1 MKKILFSLFA
11 LFFALCFTS
20 CNDQASDSTESS
32 IEEICNIPITS
43 VEDFSLSDGKYE
55 MIGECK
61 DNSNDSNFLSI
72 YKELIEVK
80 TVDAEQFAESTVY
93 YRYIRYIYINN
104 TTKYEKRKTDYI
116 NNPEDNKLYEFNDE
130 SQTIIVTTTEN
141 YQDTP
146 MFENGKFVKNAIK
159 SILSGESEGSAKMNE
174 DKTAFSVTVYNTEIG
189 DITYTITKQD

>member
-20 CNDQASDSTESS
+20 CNDQAADSTESS

-55 MIGECK
+55 MIAESK
-61 DNSNDSNFLSI
+61 MSDDSSKQTLQNEWIFNI
-72 YKELIEVK
+72 N
-80 TVDAEQFAESTVY
+80 TVDSEQILETISF
-93 YRYIRYIYINN
+93 YIYVKI
-104 TTKYEKRKTDYI
+104 TYYTKAKYEEAKADCIENEDIAPYDY
-116 NNPEDNKLYEFNDE
+116 EYNDE
-130 SQTIIVTTTEN
+130 SLTIIGTMQPSIDYSYIE
-141 YQDTP
+141 
-146 MFENGKFVKNAIK
+146 GLKNTIQ

-189 DITYTITKQD
+189 DTTITLTKQS

>member
-20 CNDQASDSTESS
+20 CKDQAADSTESS

-55 MIGECK
+55 MIAESK
-61 DNSNDSNFLSI
+61 MSDDSSKQTLQNEWIFNI
-72 YKELIEVK
+72 N
-80 TVDAEQFAESTVY
+80 TVDSEQILETISF
-93 YRYIRYIYINN
+93 YIYAKI
-104 TTKYEKRKTDYI
+104 TYYTKAKYEEAKADCIENEDIAPYDY
-116 NNPEDNKLYEFNDE
+116 EYNDE
-130 SQTIIVTTTEN
+130 SLTIIGTMQPSIDYN
-141 YQDTP
+141 YI
-146 MFENGKFVKNAIK
+146 EGLKNTIQ

-189 DITYTITKQD
+189 DTTITLTKQS